1 MKDTTL
7 CIKEIFSIVV
17 FILVVMVPV
26 SVLAVV
32 GDYNSYLLV
41 VALQKKTDV
50 IKQRSSSMLK
60 LRKYSSKWE
69 KDFKNTQIDR

>member
-50 IKQRSSSMLK
+50 IKQRSSLMLK
-60 LRKYSSKWE
+60 LRKCSSKWE
-69 KDFKNTQIDR
+69 NDFKNTQIDR